1 MTEIV
6 NLVEI
11 LLDEGALVGRERIV
25 LKARARGAFIRGK
38 HRAPWLQTAPCR
50 RALRAL
56 GRRRRALALGTR
68 HVDLLARRGAGVT
81 AAGIAAARAAST
93 VSATLTLS
101 SGGAATLALPG
112 AHSLAGTLS
121 LALAGTLS
129 LA

>member
-25 LKARARGAFIRGK
+25 LKARARGALVRGK
-38 HRAPWLQTAPCR
+38 HRAPWLRTAPCH

-68 HVDLLARRGAGVT
+68 DVDLLARRG
-81 AAGIAAARAAST
+81 AAARAAST
-93 VSATLTLS
+93 VSAALTLS

-112 AHSLAGTLS
+112 AHSLA
-121 LALAGTLS
+121 
-129 LA
+129 